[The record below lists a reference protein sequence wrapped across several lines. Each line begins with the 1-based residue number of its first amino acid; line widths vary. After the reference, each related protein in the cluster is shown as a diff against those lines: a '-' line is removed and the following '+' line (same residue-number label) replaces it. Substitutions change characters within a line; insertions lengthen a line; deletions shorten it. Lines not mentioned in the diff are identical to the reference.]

1 MRICMLVYAFYESDT
16 RVLQYAKVLAE
27 RGDSVEVF
35 AVRREGT
42 PSFEV
47 MDGVEVYRIQR
58 RKVNERGRF
67 GYLVRILL
75 FLLRAAFVLTKRQLS
90 KPYDVVH
97 VHSVPDFLVFA
108 ALVPKL
114 LGVRV
119 ILDIHDILPEF
130 YASKFG
136 ISSNSPL
143 FRLLLVVEKVSTH
156 FADHVII
163 ANHLWHER
171 LVSRSVPREK
181 CTTIINYPDP
191 SIFRPRPIA
200 KKNRTFRITY
210 PGSMN
215 THQGLDIAVCAFA
228 KVADKM
234 PGAEFHIYGD
244 GPAKGSLIQLTKE
257 LGLSERILF
266 HETLPTPEVAEIMAA
281 SDLAVV
287 PKRASSEF
295 GNEAASTK
303 IMEFMSLGIPVIVS
317 RTKIDSYYHNNSTV
331 RFVESE
337 NVSDLAEAMLLLW
350 RDPQLRAQLA
360 VNASEYVL
368 KNNWREK
375 KSDYLR
381 LVDAGRLPGAATQNC
396 QTLCDCRNPRVP
408 GDGNSIATH

>member
-27 RGDSVEVF
+27 RGDSVDVF
-35 AVRREGT
+35 AIRREGT

-75 FLLRAAFVLTKRQLS
+75 FLLRAAFLLTKKQLS

-114 LGVRV
+114 LGARV

-143 FRLLLVVEKVSTH
+143 FRLLLVLEKVSTH
-156 FADHVII
+156 FANHVII

-191 SIFRPRPIA
+191 GIFRPRPIA

-215 THQGLDIAVCAFA
+215 THQGLDIAVRAFA
-228 KVADKM
+228 KVAEQM
-234 PGAEFHIYGD
+234 PGA
-244 GPAKGSLIQLTKE
+244 AKGSLIQLTKD

-266 HETLPTPEVAEIMAA
+266 HETLPTPEIAEIMAA

-317 RTKIDSYYHNNSTV
+317 RTKIDSYYHDNSTV

-381 LVDAGRLPGAATQNC
+381 LVDAGRLPSAATQNC
-396 QTLCDCRNPRVP
+396 QNP
-408 GDGNSIATH
+408 I

>member
-143 FRLLLVVEKVSTH
+143 FRLLLVVEKVS
-156 FADHVII
+156 
-163 ANHLWHER
+163 
-171 LVSRSVPREK
+171 S
-181 CTTIINYPDP
+181 CG
-191 SIFRPRPIA
+191 A
-200 KKNRTFRITY
+200 KI
-210 PGSMN
+210 
-215 THQGLDIAVCAFA
+215 VC
-228 KVADKM
+228 
-234 PGAEFHIYGD
+234 E
-244 GPAKGSLIQLTKE
+244 
-257 LGLSERILF
+257 
-266 HETLPTPEVAEIMAA
+266 
-281 SDLAVV
+281 
-287 PKRASSEF
+287 
-295 GNEAASTK
+295 
-303 IMEFMSLGIPVIVS
+303 
-317 RTKIDSYYHNNSTV
+317 
-331 RFVESE
+331 
-337 NVSDLAEAMLLLW
+337 
-350 RDPQLRAQLA
+350 
-360 VNASEYVL
+360 
-368 KNNWREK
+368 
-375 KSDYLR
+375 
-381 LVDAGRLPGAATQNC
+381 
-396 QTLCDCRNPRVP
+396 
-408 GDGNSIATH
+408 